1 MEINI
6 NINGK
11 LTIEEDDIERFKI
24 MDAGELLRAMALN
37 GSEVKVKVTE
47 IYQKKEG

>member
-1 MEINI
+1 MEVNI

-11 LTIEEDDIERFKI
+11 LTIDSDDFERFRK
-24 MDAGELLRAMALN
+24 MSADELMRAMALN